1 MEMMEQSC
9 NRFLEELASK
19 AAVPGGGGASALVGA
34 VGIALGNMVGCLTA
48 GKKKYAAVEADIL
61 ALNEKAAALRA
72 RLEQL
77 VAADAEAFAPLAK
90 AYSIPKEDPARG
102 EIMARALEMPLE
114 IMECCGQAIE
124 LLEEYEAKGSVL
136 AVSDAGCGAVFCR
149 AALEGAGLNVSVNTR
164 LMTDRDKAA
173 ALDAK
178 AAALLKEYVPRAE
191 AVYAKPRAEA
201 VYAKVSG
208 RLGGN

>member
-1 MEMMEQSC
+1 MEMMEQNC

-34 VGIALGNMVGCLTA
+34 VGTALGNMVGCLTV
-48 GKKKYAAVEADIL
+48 GKKKYAAVEPDLL
-61 ALNEKAAALRA
+61 ALNEKAAALRV
-72 RLEQL
+72 RLEGL
-77 VAADAEAFAPLAK
+77 VEADAEAFVPLAK
-90 AYSIPKEDPARG
+90 AYSIPKEDPAQAG
-102 EIMARALEMPLE
+102 IMAQALEAAAAVPLE
-114 IMECCGQAIE
+114 IMECCCQAIA
-124 LLEEYEAKGSVL
+124 LLEEYEDKGSVL

-164 LMTDRDKAA
+164 LMADRSRAEE
-173 ALDAK
+173 LDAK
-178 AAALLKEYVPRAE
+178 AAAMLEEYV
-191 AVYAKPRAEA
+191 PRAEA